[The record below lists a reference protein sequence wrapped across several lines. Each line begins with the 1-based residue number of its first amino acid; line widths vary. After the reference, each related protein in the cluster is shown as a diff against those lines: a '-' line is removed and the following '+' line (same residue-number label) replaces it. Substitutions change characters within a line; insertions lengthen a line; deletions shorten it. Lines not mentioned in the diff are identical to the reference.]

1 MYKQIA
7 KVNYNWGTRY
17 WCFGD
22 AYVVDAYDEVDG
34 VITRN
39 HEIVWAFDDMDV
51 DELIGACRD
60 KYTLTLYPQSYV
72 NKLLCQLC
80 ANL

>member
-7 KVNYNWGTRY
+7 KVNYKWGTRY

-22 AYVVDAYDEVDG
+22 EFVVDAYDEVDG

-39 HEIVWAFDDMDV
+39 QEIVWAFDDMNIN
-51 DELIGACRD
+51 ELISACQD
-60 KYTLTLYPQSYV
+60 KYTVVLYPRGYV
-72 NKLLCQLC
+72 DNLLCQLC
-80 ANL
+80 ASL